1 MNCYT
6 LKVFAN
12 ELNLAKDAVLFTVS
26 ITELPIKTTTTTT
39 TKQRELEMNGTCGDR
54 NL

>member
-1 MNCYT
+1 MNCNT
-6 LKVFAN
+6 LKVFVN

-26 ITELPIKTTTTTT
+26 ITELPIIK
-39 TKQRELEMNGTCGDR
+39 KKKHSLRELEMNGTCGDR